1 MQSPVRPTNVTVQ
14 LVLLLAGSRKMA
26 VLAESC
32 ELPSVHISPRGRIVP
47 AIHSALWSTWQ
58 VRAFVLRQL
67 SPAEVHPIVFA
78 AELRD
83 GDLPS
88 AWEFINL
95 ASAMVATL
103 PPAER
108 YELEQLLALP
118 EGSTVGAIGWDRTV
132 CTWVQDIVQSPLDPH
147 CGPEQFD
154 GGDGYALLR
163 FVSTAGKAYWLKAT
177 GSSQRHE
184 LGITSFLNHL
194 GGMSTPDVVA
204 VQHAWNAWLM
214 LEDGAVLPQ
223 IEPTADQ
230 VLRLLGFA
238 VRSLAQIQLHT
249 LAAETELFSVGAF
262 DQRLERLRTDAA
274 QMFQV
279 IAFAAQEAD
288 ATQQMAETENCL
300 AVIQETFVLACD
312 RALDLEIP
320 SALLHG
326 DLNLGNLAFT
336 SGGCRLLDWNESY
349 VGFPLTSLQHL
360 LLLNPIRDP
369 KVKDAVDQKLVNFY
383 RSILAEGIHEG
394 VLEEA
399 WHLTPMIA
407 AVSALYGRGDWISA
421 GPSEQRRRYPFA
433 RAILRHLDRETSV
446 LMGRPNRG
454 ATC

>member
-1 MQSPVRPTNVTVQ
+1 MQTPVRPSSITIQ
-14 LVLLLAGSRKMA
+14 LVLLLAGSRSIA
-26 VLAESC
+26 VLAKSR
-32 ELPSVHISPRGRIVP
+32 ELPRIQVPVRGRIVP
-47 AIHSALWSTWQ
+47 AIHAALWSTWQ

-67 SPAEVHPIVFA
+67 STAGVDPVVFA

-83 GDLPS
+83 GELPS
-88 AWEFINL
+88 VWEFISL
-95 ASAMVATL
+95 GSATVQML
-103 PPAER
+103 PTAEQC
-108 YELEQLLALP
+108 ELERLCALP
-118 EGSTVGAIGWDRTV
+118 EGSAVGAIGWDRTA
-132 CTWVQDIVQSPLDPH
+132 CTWVQDIVQSRLDSH
-147 CGPEQFD
+147 RGLEQFD

-184 LGITSFLNHL
+184 LSITSFLGRL
-194 GGMSTPDVVA
+194 GGRSIPDVVA
-204 VQHAWNAWLM
+204 VQPAWNAWLA

-223 IEPTADQ
+223 IEPMADQ
-230 VLRLLGFA
+230 VLRSLGFA

-262 DQRLERLRTDAA
+262 DQRLERLRTDAN
-274 QMFQV
+274 QLFQLL
-279 IAFAAQEAD
+279 ASATQEAD
-288 ATQQMAETENCL
+288 AQQQMVETENSL
-300 AVIQETFVLACD
+300 AVIEATFVRACD
-312 RALDLEIP
+312 RALALKIP

-326 DLNLGNLAFT
+326 DLNLSNLAFT
-336 SGGCRLLDWNESY
+336 SDGCRLLDWNESY

-369 KVKDAVDQKLVNFY
+369 KAKGVVDQELVNFY
-383 RSILAEGIHEG
+383 RSILAEGIPGG

-399 WHLTPMIA
+399 WYLTPMIA

-421 GPSEQRRRYPFA
+421 GPMEQRRRYPFA